1 MQNISTVI
9 EATVGK
15 LRGNL
20 LTEVEYKY
28 LISAVAD
35 YIQRNDVPDYNV
47 PPNRGQVEELT
58 PGVVGISNYEPSPTI
73 YITDCVINL

>member
-1 MQNISTVI
+1 MHDISSVI
-9 EATVGK
+9 EATVSK
-15 LRGNL
+15 LRLNQ

-35 YIQRNDVPDYNV
+35 YIRRNDAPSYDI
-47 PPNRGQVEELT
+47 PPNRTQVGELVA
-58 PGVVGISNYEPSPTI
+58 GASLYNPSPNI